1 MLCLGSFHGQTPQ
14 EISKLRDNGFEGDKT
29 RMASVL
35 LIGLEQAIAAQISR
49 ALAVERHRIEQK
61 NPNIG
66 LREIMDADIVF
77 AGGEPSQYLSLLR
90 RVREERPGLPF
101 VVVTRIPETKDWLD
115 ALEAGA
121 TDYCASPF
129 ETRQIHWLMEAA
141 LPQHRSVAA
150 A

>member
-1 MLCLGSFHGQTPQ
+1 
-14 EISKLRDNGFEGDKT
+14 
-29 RMASVL
+29 MASVY
-35 LIGLEQAIAAQISR
+35 LIGLEQAIASQISR

-61 NPNIG
+61 SQEITV
-66 LREIMDADIVF
+66 REMMDVDIVF

-101 VVVTRIPETKDWLD
+101 VVVTRVPETSAWLD

-121 TDYCASPF
+121 TDYCSSPF
-129 ETRQIHWLMEAA
+129 ESRQIHWLMESA
-141 LPQHRSVAA
+141 LPRQHSIAA